1 MARSEEGIEYYNLYC
16 NNDGILFSDVDTELT
31 CPAQADVTRDQTTGW
46 GITQH

>member
-1 MARSEEGIEYYNLYC
+1 MARCGRIICIVTMMEY
-16 NNDGILFSDVDTELT
+16 FSLTVADVDTELT